1 MVLARANRCCMSDPT
16 FPDPIRGG
24 DRIRALEDD
33 RFNQRRV
40 GSVDGLEGLRE
51 ISTAWYENRSTAY
64 LAKKSWSDPIAR
76 LFFLVIVGSIIIG
89 LAILLKQ

>member
-1 MVLARANRCCMSDPT
+1 MHDPS
-16 FPDPIRGG
+16 FSDPIRGG

-33 RFNQRRV
+33 RSNQRRV

-51 ISTAWYENRSTAY
+51 ISTAWHENRSTAY

-76 LFFLVIVGSIIIG
+76 LFFLIAVVTIIIG
-89 LAILLKQ
+89 LVVLLSQ